1 MIRRRAFLTSTIPGA
16 LILFGAGGKTARAVA
31 SYIGAASAD
40 PATREG
46 MAIRAVESLKA
57 AETNGNF
64 SGMRAIYHPEAMLFE
79 PNTLHVTVG
88 STAVVGSQQK
98 TAEKR
103 KQLYFY
109 TRQPKVLV
117 SGKSALMV
125 SNFEQGEEVGGKTI
139 ETNGKALFILS
150 QGQEPT
156 LVSAQI
162 VVPNFNA
169 GSYGPLGTSQA
180 SNQFG
185 VYPSKAIAIPV
196 DKKTPTPAEPLHRTL
211 IANLERINAGW
222 AEGNIDKLLTNYNKD
237 GAFSLGD
244 FGPFYLSGLEE
255 VRKHFEDFYSTSKVL
270 YIKAHNPVVR
280 VYDDIAAV
288 AFQFDS
294 ELVVSGKKIR
304 SPGKG
309 VYVFTNTTS
318 NPQSTVSADWVMAGC
333 VETGFVSREIGDPYA
348 A

>member
-1 MIRRRAFLTSTIPGA
+1 MIRRRAFLTSTIPGV
-16 LILFGAGGKTARAVA
+16 LILFGSGGKTARALA
-31 SYIGAASAD
+31 SYVGAASAG
-40 PATREG
+40 PREA
-46 MAIRAVESLKA
+46 MAIRTVESLKA
-57 AETNGNF
+57 AETRGNVG
-64 SGMRAIYHPEAMLFE
+64 SMKAMYHPEAMLFE

-88 STAVVGSQQK
+88 NTAVVGTQRK

-125 SNFEQGEEVGGKTI
+125 ANFEQGEEVGGKII

-162 VVPNFNA
+162 VVPNFNS
-169 GSYGPLGTSQA
+169 GSYGPLGTSQ
-180 SNQFG
+180 SGNQFG
-185 VYPSKAIAIPV
+185 VYPSRAIGIPV
-196 DKKTPTPAEPLHRTL
+196 NKKTQEPTEPLHRTL
-211 IANLERINAGW
+211 IANMEQINADW
-222 AEGNIDKLLTNYNKD
+222 AEGNIDKLLTNYNQQ

-244 FGPFYLSGLEE
+244 FGPFYLNGLEE
-255 VRKHFEDFYSTSKVL
+255 VRQHFVDFYSTSKVN
-270 YIKAHNPVVR
+270 YIKSYNPVVV
-280 VYDDIAAV
+280 VYSDIAAV

-294 ELVVSGKKIR
+294 ELVVSGNKIR
-304 SPGKG
+304 AFGKG

-318 NPQSTVSADWVMAGC
+318 NPNSTESAAWRMAGC
-333 VETGFVSREIGDPYA
+333 VETSFVSREIGDPYA